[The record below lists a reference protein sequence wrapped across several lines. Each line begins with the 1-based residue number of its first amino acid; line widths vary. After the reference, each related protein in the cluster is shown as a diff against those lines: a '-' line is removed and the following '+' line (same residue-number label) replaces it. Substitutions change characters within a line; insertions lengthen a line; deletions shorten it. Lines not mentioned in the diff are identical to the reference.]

1 MSQSGYTP
9 IQLYHSSTTGNT
21 PLAGNLTDG
30 ELAINTADGVLF
42 YKDSGGVVR
51 TLASKSSAAGD
62 FSALNVTGTAVIS
75 TNSTSDALRIT
86 QTGTGNALVVEDSTN
101 PDSTPFVVNNSG
113 QVIVGNTTAPSQI
126 SGASVIVQGTTA
138 GNAVFRY
145 NDTPTSLAYLNHYK
159 SRGSTVGAPSAVV
172 SGDGLGRYS
181 AFGYDGTDYVMAA
194 EIRAEVDGTVG
205 TNDMPGRWIFATTKD
220 GASSV
225 TEAMR
230 IDNQQR
236 IGIGSVDTRAM
247 FNIGSHTGT
256 ATGLAYQRIG
266 GTIPSSA
273 TSYLI
278 GYWNETTTPSGV
290 ATYAEV
296 AGFKHQPA
304 TIGANSTITSML
316 GFQAAPVTLG
326 AGAAVTNYY
335 GFYGNTASGTG
346 RFNLYMAGTA
356 DNYVAGALGLGATPG
371 GDTGLK
377 LAKNITGATTAF
389 GCRGIQAIQSD
400 VTTTS
405 HQFISN
411 PSTAAAA
418 FTLGN
423 LNHYSV
429 FQGSIGSGSAIT
441 SQRGFFANSSITGAT
456 NNYGFYGDIAAGT
469 GRYNLYMNGSADNQF
484 NGNVL
489 IFGVGGL
496 GYTTGSGGAVTQIT
510 SRTTGVTLNKTNGA
524 ITLVSAA
531 GLATYQSFTV
541 TNSTVAA
548 TDTIIINQKSGTDK
562 YIVMI
567 TAVTTGSFVVTF
579 ATTGGTT
586 TEQPVFN
593 FSVIK
598 AVTA

>member
-273 TSYLI
+273 TSYLV

-304 TIGANSTITSML
+304 TIGANSTITSMF

-335 GFYGNTASGTG
+335 GFYGNIASGTGRYNLYMAGTADNYLAGNLGIGANAAGNTVVVAKSVTGATIGRFVWATATVQSDVTSNAVGFATNIGTQAATFTLGELNHYFASQGTIGASSSLTNQFGFRVNTTVTGAANNYGFYSGIASGTG

-356 DNYVAGALGLGATPG
+356 DN
-371 GDTGLK
+371 
-377 LAKNITGATTAF
+377 
-389 GCRGIQAIQSD
+389 
-400 VTTTS
+400 
-405 HQFISN
+405 QFS
-411 PSTAAAA
+411 
-418 FTLGN
+418 
-423 LNHYSV
+423 
-429 FQGSIGSGSAIT
+429 
-441 SQRGFFANSSITGAT
+441 
-456 NNYGFYGDIAAGT
+456 
-469 GRYNLYMNGSADNQF
+469 
-484 NGNVL
+484 GNVL
-489 IFGVGGL
+489 IFGAGGL

-531 GLATYQSFTV
+531 GSAAYQSFTV